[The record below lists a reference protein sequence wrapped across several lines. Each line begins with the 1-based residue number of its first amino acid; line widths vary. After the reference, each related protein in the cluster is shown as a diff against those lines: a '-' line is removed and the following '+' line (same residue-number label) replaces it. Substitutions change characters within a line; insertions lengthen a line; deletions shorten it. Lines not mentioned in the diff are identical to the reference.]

1 MGAAYLLL
9 IPLLIMATKIYKLN
23 QKKNVAI
30 FDIPA
35 NDGKMMVTFTFK
47 DGNQFMPNMP
57 ARCVLRNEFYQSLL
71 EKSDLFK
78 RGIIVLERTIDD
90 GGAKDESPKEPKKQA
105 VDEVTSPEQAI
116 EYVFNTWGVVVKSGK
131 QAIKIASQ
139 KGVEFPFLKEKNN
152 DK

>member
-78 RGIIVLERTIDD
+78 RGVVVLERTIDD
-90 GGAKDESPKEPKKQA
+90 EAKAEAPKEQKKQE
-105 VDEVTSPEQAI
+105 VDSVTSPEQAI
-116 EYVFNTWGVVVKSGK
+116 EYVFNTWGIVVKSGK
-131 QAIKIASQ
+131 QAVKVASQ
-139 KGVEFPFLKEKNN
+139 KGVEFPFLKEKTN

>member
-1 MGAAYLLL
+1 
-9 IPLLIMATKIYKLN
+9 MATKIYKLN

-78 RGIIVLERTIDD
+78 RGVVVLERTIDD
-90 GGAKDESPKEPKKQA
+90 NTKTEAPQEPKKKM
-105 VDEVTSPEQAI
+105 VDSVTSPELAI

-131 QAIKIASQ
+131 QAVKVASQ
-139 KGVEFPFLKEKNN
+139 KGVEFPFLKEKTN

>member
-9 IPLLIMATKIYKLN
+9 KPLLIMATKIYKLN

-78 RGIIVLERTIDD
+78 RGVVVLERTIDEE
-90 GGAKDESPKEPKKQA
+90 AKAEAPKEQKKQE
-105 VDEVTSPEQAI
+105 VDSVTSPEQAI
-116 EYVFNTWGVVVKSGK
+116 EYVFNTWGIVVKSGK
-131 QAIKIASQ
+131 QAVKVASQ
-139 KGVEFPFLKEKNN
+139 KGVEFPFLKEKTN